1 MECAKRW
8 KYITL
13 RFLLIVQYRRLG
25 EGSIGRGVDWR
36 QQRTRERHDTQTT
49 ADFISQLTRRLC
61 LSLERKG
68 VVTRELIE
76 GDRLAS
82 CEPLHVIRQQT
93 RFPLA
98 VATLQVD
105 QSIGGPFRHAT
116 GQDGFLEFG
125 GGHVHIVD
133 LAPSNSRNFLRRSE
147 ERRVGKECSLTWA
160 HED

>member
-1 MECAKRW
+1 MECAKRG

-13 RFLLIVQYRRLG
+13 MFLLIVRYRTLG
-25 EGSIGRGVDWR
+25 NRGRAIDWR
-36 QQRTRERHDTQTT
+36 QQNPDKVRERESDMTRRRLR
-49 ADFISQLTRRLC
+49 DFISQLTRRLR

-93 RFPLA
+93 CFPLA
-98 VATLQVD
+98 VETLQVD

-125 GGHVHIVD
+125 GGQVHIVD
-133 LAPSNSRNFLRRSE
+133 LAPSNSRNFLRNVPVRKSFTS
-147 ERRVGKECSLTWA
+147 R
-160 HED
+160 

>member
-1 MECAKRW
+1 MCETREVYHTHVLANCSVSTIRQRKA
-8 KYITL
+8 L
-13 RFLLIVQYRRLG
+13 RDMTRRRL
-25 EGSIGRGVDWR
+25 R
-36 QQRTRERHDTQTT
+36 
-49 ADFISQLTRRLC
+49 DFISPLTGRLR

-98 VATLQVD
+98 VETLQVD

-125 GGHVHIVD
+125 RLQVHIVD
-133 LAPSNSRNFLRRSE
+133 LAPSNSRNFLRNVS
-147 ERRVGKECSLTWA
+147 
-160 HED
+160 